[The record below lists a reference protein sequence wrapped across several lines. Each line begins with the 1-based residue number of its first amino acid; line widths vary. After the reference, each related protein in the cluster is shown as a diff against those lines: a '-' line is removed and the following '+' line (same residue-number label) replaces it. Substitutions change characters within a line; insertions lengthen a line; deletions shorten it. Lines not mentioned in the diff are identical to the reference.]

1 MITSLLVLLA
11 AVPADVTPAPRLILG
26 AELSLYRPG
35 IDGGLS
41 GATPYADLFGSG
53 RDPLVGGRA
62 GAAWPLVEDLTLT
75 FTLGVSHYG
84 NSAQAFVDDGG
95 DGQRASGDRRSG
107 GETTID
113 LTPVVLRAGARWTTL
128 LERVGLPLVPYA
140 EGGVAYV
147 PWEIGR
153 GDGSTAASGVS
164 TGLVLA
170 GGLMIELIGLER
182 RASRALRQDLGV
194 TSVLLQAGVSR
205 LWIDG
210 FGASDALGL
219 SDTTWT
225 FGLELGF

>member
-1 MITSLLVLLA
+1 MISTLLLLGLGLL
-11 AVPADVTPAPRLILG
+11 PEPRVIVA

-35 IDGGLS
+35 IDGELS

-62 GAAWPLVEDLTLT
+62 GVAWPVIEDLTLT
-75 FTLGVSHYG
+75 LTLGLSHYG

-95 DGQRASGDRRSG
+95 PGQRASGTQLSG
-107 GETTID
+107 GETTLD

-128 LERVGLPLVPYA
+128 LTRLRVPLVPYV

-153 GDGSTAASGVS
+153 GDGSTAASGTT
-164 TGLVLA
+164 TGLVVSA
-170 GGLMIELIGLER
+170 GLMIELMGIEK
-182 RASRALRQDLGV
+182 RASRAIRQDVGV
-194 TSVLLQAGVSR
+194 TSVLLQAGVTR
-205 LWIDG
+205 AWLDG
-210 FGASDALGL
+210 FGASDALVL
-219 SDTTWT
+219 SDTAWT